1 MKSDNIYKKLRFI
14 ALCLAIVCMVISLIK
29 RAKAEDYE
37 LQPFDSY
44 FYDYI
49 DTTYHITGSETIFNE
64 FNDIPTD
71 SWQYVEVSNSSDILG
86 FIYNDNRLDVS
97 NFSVTSNAYNSN
109 ELQYVTWDGRASMCS
124 TYNLNYSDVICYL
137 INYRIGGNGTKIYKI
152 NFGTKSYLN
161 GSSNPYTKCSVT
173 RTTLYSYNW
182 QSFNSESVYG
192 TFNISDSL
200 KFYNY
205 RPTFG
210 YCYTPY
216 GWWTAIGTGNKGIH
230 IEFERMPN
238 YNTSGFECYKLET
251 KGGIYFYADY
261 SKLITFDYS
270 TTNTSTFTCVVHLDD
285 SIQTITLDSSS
296 EYYQYDVNYKEAY
309 YSFPITAFIPNY
321 TDYENVWI
329 DNIIVVNT
337 YSGHGGNIEN
347 TFYYVTPVVI
357 QGDAY
362 QDGNLINPDDVVIP
376 NGEYDPP
383 TNNEIAENTYLVEF
397 SNKDGLTFTEFHY

>member
-109 ELQYVTWDGRASMCS
+109 ELKYVTWDGRASMCS

-182 QSFNSESVYG
+182 QSFNS
-192 TFNISDSL
+192 
-200 KFYNY
+200 
-205 RPTFG
+205 
-210 YCYTPY
+210 
-216 GWWTAIGTGNKGIH
+216 
-230 IEFERMPN
+230 
-238 YNTSGFECYKLET
+238 
-251 KGGIYFYADY
+251 
-261 SKLITFDYS
+261 
-270 TTNTSTFTCVVHLDD
+270 
-285 SIQTITLDSSS
+285 
-296 EYYQYDVNYKEAY
+296 
-309 YSFPITAFIPNY
+309 
-321 TDYENVWI
+321 
-329 DNIIVVNT
+329 
-337 YSGHGGNIEN
+337 
-347 TFYYVTPVVI
+347 
-357 QGDAY
+357 
-362 QDGNLINPDDVVIP
+362 
-376 NGEYDPP
+376 
-383 TNNEIAENTYLVEF
+383 
-397 SNKDGLTFTEFHY
+397 